1 MKLGDLD
8 YGHKMKA
15 PHHTKISLPID
26 YALRAFNNRALV
38 KLLYFTMLFY
48 AVLFIIYSYYSV
60 SNVSYYSIHT
70 LSSEEPD
77 LPPNTHVSPYAFDP
91 EYGVKLVI
99 ERKDNY
105 QFDWKHWVNFT
116 DLTPT
121 PENFKF
127 ATYVS
132 SPYDEPPPRPGTT
145 AELRRIGQTFL
156 NEYALPVSK
165 IILLG
170 KKKTAVI
177 KPSKISD
184 QLFIGDSSEI
194 STNSTANSYEDV
206 MYDIMAAVEDQNL
219 LPPLTS
225 KVSSESMEDRIV
237 VDTPANWF
245 TLSVAT
251 DRSNIESQ
259 YHANLVEHTI
269 GSIKDVP
276 KYFKELSLTKNQVG
290 GTHSDWRFYK
300 QFRRG
305 KDKLDTLHHLIRTW
319 ADFTQQEGI
328 VSWIAHGALM
338 GWYWN
343 GLVLPWDNDF
353 DVQMPV
359 MELDRIA
366 RKYNNSLIVQDPK
379 EGSGR
384 YILDISPGYL
394 QRTHGNGA
402 NVIDARF
409 IDVRSG
415 IYLDITGLAF
425 NHPRNSKLLGCKSPH
440 YYRLEDINP
449 LHLTTFE
456 GTQLYIPNNFMKL
469 LRDEYRHFDSP
480 RFEKHAYNKDLRLWM
495 GRSQCKR
502 FRDDNLKYSKATG
515 DLTLY
520 GACQD
525 KHAWAVYN
533 KTRDL
538 TSLHEDEISYFQQH
552 KHVKDLVKT
561 HPENLVAFATKVEPF
576 FREPRYIEIHEHD
589 I

>member
-1 MKLGDLD
+1 MKS
-8 YGHKMKA
+8 
-15 PHHTKISLPID
+15 PHYAKPIQPID
-26 YALRAFNNRALV
+26 YVLHAFTNRALL
-38 KLLYFTMLFY
+38 KLVYFMVLFY
-48 AVLFIIYSYYSV
+48 ALLFLLYSYYSV
-60 SNVSYYSIHT
+60 TNVSDYSIHT
-70 LSSEEPD
+70 LSSDEPD
-77 LPPNTHVSPYAFDP
+77 RPSNIHVSPYAFDP

-99 ERKDNY
+99 ERKENY
-105 QFDWKHWVNFT
+105 QFDWKHWVNLT

-121 PENFKF
+121 PEHFKF

-156 NEYALPVSK
+156 NEYAPPVSK

-170 KKKTAVI
+170 RKKTAVI
-177 KPSKISD
+177 RPPELPR
-184 QLFIGDSSEI
+184 QLFIGHSSKVN
-194 STNSTANSYEDV
+194 TNATENSYEDDMYEV
-206 MYDIMAAVEDQNL
+206 MSAVEGQDL
-219 LPPLTS
+219 LPPLTAMI
-225 KVSSESMEDRIV
+225 SSDSMSDRIV
-237 VDTPANWF
+237 VDTPASWF

-259 YHANLVEHTI
+259 YHANFVEHTI
-269 GSIKDVP
+269 GTMKDTP
-276 KYFKELSLTKNQVG
+276 KYFKELSLSKNKIG
-290 GTHSDWRFYK
+290 GTHYDWRFYK
-300 QFRRG
+300 QFRKG
-305 KDKLDTLHHLIRTW
+305 KDKLDTLHHLVRTW
-319 ADFTQQEGI
+319 AAFTQQEGI

-343 GLVLPWDNDF
+343 GLTLPWDNDF
-353 DVQMPV
+353 DVQMPA

-366 RKYNNSLIVQDPK
+366 RKYNNTLIVQDPK

-384 YILDISPGYL
+384 YILDVSPEYV
-394 QRTHGNGA
+394 QRIHGNGA

-415 IYLDITGLAF
+415 LYLDITGLAF
-425 NHPRNSKLLGCKSPH
+425 NHPKNSKLLGCKSPH
-440 YYRLEDINP
+440 YYKLEDISP

-469 LRDEYRHFDSP
+469 LRDEYKHFDSP

-495 GRSQCKR
+495 GRSQCKS
-502 FRDDNLKYSKATG
+502 FRDDDLKYSKATG

-520 GACQD
+520 GACNDQQ
-525 KHAWAVYN
+525 AWAVYN

-538 TSLHEDEISYFQQH
+538 TSLHEDEINYFQQH
-552 KHVKDLVKT
+552 KNVKNLIKSY
-561 HPENLVAFATKVEPF
+561 PEKLIGFATKVEPF
-576 FREPRYIEIHEHD
+576 FNEPRYIEIHETD